1 VTIGI
6 LFLDP
11 AIVGAS
17 FVGAI
22 ILMERSQNTLVAL
35 AVSPATP
42 PDYLLSKIIT
52 LTLLTFAVGMSLV
65 CIAYWPIS
73 VARVIRF
80 SIALSFTGALAV
92 TGGVLLVAQANTM
105 NHFIARAFPV
115 SVLLFMPFLAHFRVL
130 TGAWAWILFGLNP
143 GHPMLRALLWA
154 ADPGHVPMADAVY
167 AFVYMG
173 LLVTAFY
180 RWALRLYV
188 DNIARTAT

>member
-143 GHPMLRALLWA
+143 GHPPCSGRCSGQPILATSRWPTPCTPSSTWGCLL
-154 ADPGHVPMADAVY
+154 PPSIG
-167 AFVYMG
+167 G
-173 LLVTAFY
+173 RCGST
-180 RWALRLYV
+180 
-188 DNIARTAT
+188 